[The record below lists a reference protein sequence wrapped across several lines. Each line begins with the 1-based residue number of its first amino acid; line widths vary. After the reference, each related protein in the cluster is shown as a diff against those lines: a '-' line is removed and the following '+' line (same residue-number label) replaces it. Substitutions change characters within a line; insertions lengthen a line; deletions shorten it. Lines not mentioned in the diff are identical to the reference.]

1 MYYLKGDV
9 ITDGH
14 IIKDCFVEITDGEIT
29 HFGNERV
36 NTNAPVYEV
45 KDGFICP
52 GLTDIHIHGVN
63 GFDFMDNQEAF
74 AEIAKCLPRYGVTSF
89 LATSRTGSLND
100 VKQFL
105 EGAKAYKH
113 NPAIGSNCF
122 GVHLEG
128 PWISPKYSGA
138 QNKSNMRRLTWDDV
152 DNVLNPYLDII
163 SVITLAPEEL
173 EDYEILNH
181 LLENDIHIS
190 AGHTNATIEEIGA
203 AIESGLTQITHTFNA
218 MSTVH
223 HRTPGTAAASL
234 YYDHLTCEIITDG
247 IHIHPRMIELLYKV
261 KGSDRM
267 VLISDC
273 TGYNELA
280 DGEYFFR
287 EKNLI
292 KRGNKV
298 TLDNGQL
305 AGSAITLDKGIKY
318 AVEQCNIP
326 LEKAVYMATQVPL
339 DTIEQGENRGRIA
352 AGYKAD
358 VLILNNSLTVEKT
371 IINGDLVYAGG
382 V

>member
-9 ITDGH
+9 ITDGRM
-14 IIKDCFVEITDGEIT
+14 IKDCFVEITNGEIT
-29 HFGNERV
+29 CVGNEKAA
-36 NTNAPVYEV
+36 NNGAVYEV
-45 KDGFICP
+45 NGFICP

-74 AEIAKCLPRYGVTSF
+74 AEISKCLPCYGVTSF
-89 LATSRTGSLND
+89 LATSRTGTVTD
-100 VKQFL
+100 VKKFL
-105 EGAKAYKH
+105 EGAKSYQD
-113 NPAIGSNCF
+113 NPAVGANCL

-138 QNKSNMRRLTWDDV
+138 QSKSYIRQLTWNDV
-152 DNVLNPYLDII
+152 DNVLDPFLDTI
-163 SVITLAPEEL
+163 SIITLAPEEM
-173 EDYEILNH
+173 EDYVILNH
-181 LLENDIHIS
+181 LHTNGIYVS
-190 AGHTNATIEEIGA
+190 AGHTNATIEEIGL

-218 MSTVH
+218 MSPVH

-234 YYDHLTCEIITDG
+234 YYDNLTCEIITDG

-261 KGSDRM
+261 KGSERM

-280 DGEYFFR
+280 NGEYFFR

-292 KRGNKV
+292 KTGNKV
-298 TLDNGQL
+298 TLNNGQL

-318 AVEQCNIP
+318 VVDQCNIP
-326 LEKAVYMATQVPL
+326 LEKAIYMATQAPL
-339 DTIEQGENRGRIA
+339 NAIDQGENRGRIA

-358 VLILNNSLTVEKT
+358 IMILGNNLTVEKT
-371 IINGDLVYAGG
+371 IVNGETVYSGG
-382 V
+382 A

>member
-9 ITDGH
+9 ITDGR
-14 IIKDCFVEITDGEIT
+14 IIKDCLVQITDGEIT
-29 HFGNERV
+29 HVGNERV

-45 KDGFICP
+45 KVGYICP

-74 AEIAKCLPRYGVTSF
+74 AEIAKLLPRYGLTSF
-89 LATSRTGSLND
+89 LATSRTGTIND
-100 VKQFL
+100 VKKFL
-105 EGAKAYKH
+105 EGAKSYQG
-113 NPAIGSNCF
+113 NPIVGANCL

-128 PWISPKYSGA
+128 PWISPTYSGA
-138 QNKSNMRRLTWDDV
+138 QSKSYIRQLTWNDV
-152 DNVLNPYLDII
+152 ENVLNPFLDII
-163 SVITLAPEEL
+163 SVITLAPEEV
-173 EDYEILNH
+173 EDYAILNH
-181 LLENDIHIS
+181 LRANGIHIS

-203 AIESGLTQITHTFNA
+203 AIEYGLTQITHTFNA
-218 MSTVH
+218 MSPVH
-223 HRTPGTAAASL
+223 HRTPGTAVASL
-234 YYDHLTCEIITDG
+234 YYDILTCEIITDG
-247 IHIHPRMIELLYKV
+247 IHIHPNMIELLYKV
-261 KGSDRM
+261 KGSERM

-292 KRGNKV
+292 KHGNKV

-339 DTIEQGENRGRIA
+339 NAIDKGENRGRIS

-358 VLILNNSLTVEKT
+358 IMILNNKLNVDKT
-371 IINGDLVYAGG
+371 IVNGEIVYAGG